1 MKIALKKIVDLK
13 KCRIFVPQIATIV
26 ARFFNTDSCST
37 NNNTPLMPLLDAHL
51 RGFFFLYHE

>member
-13 KCRIFVPQIATIV
+13 KCRIFALQIATFMV
-26 ARFFNTDSCST
+26 RFLDTNSCSA

-51 RGFFFLYHE
+51 RGFFFWGYE

>member
-1 MKIALKKIVDLK
+1 MKIELKNIAYLK
-13 KCRIFVPQIATIV
+13 KCCKFAFVISTLLCQL
-26 ARFFNTDSCST
+26 FDTDSFST